1 MLVNLLKQSGQ
12 ISDSH
17 ALGVQMKG
25 LSRRSSLNALLLAAC
40 APLYALA
47 QGHSGKPISIVVPYP
62 AGGPADVTAR
72 QMEAVMRR
80 SLGQAMI
87 VENISGASGAIG
99 IDKVLA
105 GPKDGSMLLFGT
117 PSDII
122 LAPIALAAVK
132 HKPDQLRMVGMAT
145 RTPLL
150 LVSGMQVPPQK
161 LIEIINARKSE
172 NAKPLSY
179 GSMGTGSMPHFAGED
194 LAARTKLKVTHI
206 PYKGIAPLVQ
216 DLIGGQ
222 VELGFLP
229 VAGNTLDLVMQ
240 GKLRAYGVSSDAR
253 LLKLPDVPTIAEAT
267 GIGEFNFEIWGGLF
281 VSKSVPLETA
291 KRLNMAANEALA
303 DADYRRQIEA
313 AGAGLGNKMSLQE
326 AENFFVAQIARYG
339 KLAAAIKLE
348 PQ

>member
-1 MLVNLLKQSGQ
+1 MPFG
-12 ISDSH
+12 
-17 ALGVQMKG
+17 
-25 LSRRSSLNALLLAAC
+25 
-40 APLYALA
+40 ALA
-47 QGHSGKPISIVVPYP
+47 QNGSGKVMSIVVPYP

-80 SLGQAMI
+80 SLGQAI
-87 VENISGASGAIG
+87 VVDNVSGASGAIG

-105 GPKDGSMLLFGT
+105 GPKDGSMVLFGT

-122 LAPIALAAVK
+122 LAPIALSAVK
-132 HKPDQLRMVGMAT
+132 HKPEQLRMVGMAT

-150 LVSGMQVPPQK
+150 LVSGMQFPPQK
-161 LIEIINARKSE
+161 LTELIAARKAAG
-172 NAKPLSY
+172 AKPLSY

-194 LAARTKLKVTHI
+194 LAERARVKMTHI

-222 VELGFLP
+222 VEMGFLP
-229 VAGNTLDLVMQ
+229 VAGNTLDLVTQ
-240 GKLRAYGVSSDAR
+240 GKLRAYGVTSDAR
-253 LLKLPDVPTIAEAT
+253 LAKLPDVPTIAEAT
-267 GIGEFNFEIWGGLF
+267 GIGEFNFEIWGGIF
-281 VSKSVPLETA
+281 VSKSVPLDA
-291 KRLNMAANEALA
+291 ALRLNAAVNDALA

-313 AGAGLGNKMSLQE
+313 AGAGVGNKLSLDE
-326 AENFFVAQIARYG
+326 AEKFFSGQVNRYF

>member
-1 MLVNLLKQSGQ
+1 MEAAPAAGRRT
-12 ISDSH
+12 
-17 ALGVQMKG
+17 KG
-25 LSRRSSLNALLLAAC
+25 LTRRNGLAAMLLAAY
-40 APLYALA
+40 APMSALA
-47 QGHSGKPISIVVPYP
+47 QTGYGKPISIVVPYP

-80 SLGQAMI
+80 SLGQSMV
-87 VENISGASGAIG
+87 VENIAGASGAIG

-105 GPKDGSMLLFGT
+105 GPKDGSMVLFGT

-150 LVSGMQVPPQK
+150 LVGGMQLPPQK
-161 LIEIINARKSE
+161 LAEMIRTGKAAG
-172 NAKPLSY
+172 AKPLSY

-194 LAARTKLKVTHI
+194 FAARTQLKMTHV

-222 VELGFLP
+222 VDLGFLP

-240 GKLRAYGVSSDAR
+240 GKLRAYAVSSDSR
-253 LLKLPDVPTIAEAT
+253 LAKLPDVPTIAEAT

-281 VSKSVPLETA
+281 VSKSVSMETA
-291 KRLNMAANEALA
+291 KRLNAAANDALA
-303 DADYRRQIEA
+303 DADYQRQIEA
-313 AGAGLGNKMSLQE
+313 AGASLGNKVSLQE
-326 AENFFVAQIARYG
+326 AEAFYVGQVARYV